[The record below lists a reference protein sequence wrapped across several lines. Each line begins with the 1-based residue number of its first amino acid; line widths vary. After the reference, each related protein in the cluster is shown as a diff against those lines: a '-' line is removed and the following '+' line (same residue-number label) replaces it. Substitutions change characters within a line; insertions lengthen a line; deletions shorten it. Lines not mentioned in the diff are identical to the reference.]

1 MRAALLLALLAL
13 PGCLFV
19 AARGEAGARLPQGV
33 EAQLLP
39 GRTTKAEVLALLGPP
54 TEFKRPELS
63 SALVDD
69 ELRVSGALAVA
80 RRAENVYTWQYDR
93 LAARGSLLLLWN
105 GLSLRTTSD
114 LLVVFFDGHDVVA
127 DVAVRHAEDG

>member
-1 MRAALLLALLAL
+1 MRTVLLLAVLAL

-19 AARGEAGARLPQGV
+19 GGRGAAGARLPPGV

-39 GRTTKAEVLALLGPP
+39 GRTTRAEVLALLGPP
-54 TEFKRPELS
+54 TEYKRPELS

-80 RRAENVYTWQYDR
+80 RRAENVCTWQYDR
-93 LAARGSLLLLWN
+93 LTARGSLLLLWN
-105 GLSLRTTSD
+105 GLSVRTSSD
-114 LLVVFFDGHDVVA
+114 LLVVFFDERDLVA

>member
-1 MRAALLLALLAL
+1 MRGALLAAALAL

-19 AARGEAGARLPQGV
+19 GARGEAGARLPAGV
-33 EAQLLP
+33 EQHLVP
-39 GRTTKAEVLALLGPP
+39 GRTTRAEVLDLLGPP

-80 RRAENVYTWQYDR
+80 RRSEDAWTWQFDR
-93 LAARGSLLLLWN
+93 LRARGTLLGVWN
-105 GLSLRTTSD
+105 ALDVRTTSD
-114 LLVVFFDGHDVVA
+114 LLVVFFQGDLVA
-127 DVAVRHAEDG
+127 DVALRRAEDA

>member
-1 MRAALLLALLAL
+1 VKAALLLAALAL

-19 AARGEAGARLPQGV
+19 GARGAAGARLPAGI
-33 EAQLLP
+33 EARLQP
-39 GRTTKAEVLALLGPP
+39 GITTRAEVLALLGPP

-93 LAARGSLLLLWN
+93 LDARGSVLLLWN
-105 GLSLRTTSD
+105 GLALRTASD
-114 LLVVFFDGHDVVA
+114 LLVVFFDERDRVA